1 MFAKQIKTAGIAA
14 LGFMISSCA
23 TAVDAP
29 NWKSK
34 GGTIPITVTLEN
46 VKSSEGPIYVSIQK
60 PDEYMGMKGHGGI
73 LKTATPGTM
82 QVVYKVDE
90 PGDYS
95 VSIWHDTNDD
105 GIFSMDESYNILDGW
120 GASGNAPTDRKPV
133 FDDVKIQVESVGT
146 SVTIPMKYPA

>member
-1 MFAKQIKTAGIAA
+1 MFTKQIKTAGIAA
-14 LGFMISSCA
+14 LGLMISSCA
-23 TAVDAP
+23 TAADAP
-29 NWKSK
+29 NWKNE

-46 VKSSEGPIYVSIQK
+46 VQSAEGPIYVSIQK
-60 PDEYMGMKGHGGI
+60 SHEYMGMKGHGGI
-73 LKTATPGTM
+73 LKTAAPGTM

-120 GASGNAPTDRKPV
+120 GASGNAPKDRKPV
-133 FDDVKIQVESVGT
+133 FDDVKISIESYGA